1 MTTPPKTPLPAA
13 ALVSA
18 SWRSSITR
26 DDLTRTLDKLIKERA
41 AQAAPGPLAAEAL
54 KGILDTISVD
64 HWRGYSARH
73 NWVSLCKGDGR
84 SLRGSGEKWT
94 LRREAARADG
104 AQYAPAS
111 HACPI
116 WLRPAGTTYDVSY
129 RGTGTPPPEE
139 QELLDLATAAAIRA
153 KDRVNSRFWG
163 EVLWPRLLQWAEGEQ
178 TPCGS
183 AVIVEGEKSV
193 DRLVAAATVLRR
205 CGQTGVVVAPVP
217 VQHVA
222 AAAAEGL
229 AGELDQL
236 AAEAKQRLDE
246 ATRTQDRTIGA
257 AQARIAA
264 AEERLARYETALGEE
279 LTRLRESRETAR
291 AQWAQL
297 QSNTAEALA
306 RQRAEKA
313 LAAAGGTP
321 PPGTST
327 EELTR
332 LTQRLESEGAAQLL
346 DILKASGGSLAYPLP
361 DEGAE
366 EVVLLAQ
373 DLALV
378 GVLAAPSLTPGDA
391 GGIILN
397 LALEAK

>member
-1 MTTPPKTPLPAA
+1 M
-13 ALVSA
+13 
-18 SWRSSITR
+18 
-26 DDLTRTLDKLIKERA
+26 
-41 AQAAPGPLAAEAL
+41 
-54 KGILDTISVD
+54 
-64 HWRGYSARH
+64 
-73 NWVSLCKGDGR
+73 
-84 SLRGSGEKWT
+84 
-94 LRREAARADG
+94 
-104 AQYAPAS
+104 
-111 HACPI
+111 
-116 WLRPAGTTYDVSY
+116 
-129 RGTGTPPPEE
+129 
-139 QELLDLATAAAIRA
+139 
-153 KDRVNSRFWG
+153 NSRFWG

-178 TPCGS
+178 TPCGN
-183 AVIVEGEKSV
+183 ALIVEGETGV
-193 DRLVAAATVLRR
+193 DRLLAAATVLRR

-236 AAEAKQRLDE
+236 AAEAKVRLAE

-264 AEERLARYETALGEE
+264 AEERLARYEAALGEE

-297 QSNTAEALA
+297 QCNTAEALA

-327 EELTR
+327 EELQR

-346 DILKASGGSLAYPLP
+346 DILKGSGGSLAYPLP

-373 DLALV
+373 DLAII
-378 GVLAAPSLTPGDA
+378 GALAAPSLTPGDA